1 MPCRSPLLVQ
11 KKGHL
16 RKIPVPCGKCP
27 PCRKRKVDEWVLRLM
42 EEDKISD
49 TAYFITLTYTPKT
62 VPITPNKFMTLRKSD
77 YQKFMKRLRKSHS
90 GSALKQL
97 HELNTKPIKYYAVG
111 EYGDTRK
118 RPHYHAIIFNV
129 KSPEE
134 IEKAWT
140 LDGEL
145 IGTVHVGRVSG
156 NSIAYTL
163 KYMDKGSKVPAHK
176 RDDRLKEFALMSK
189 GLGASWITEEKK
201 KFYNENLDKTYTMQN
216 GYRKAMPRFYRDRI
230 LTEEN
235 NNKQIDIIRKKVHDR
250 SMKNYKEF
258 LKSCGK
264 TEKDLDYE
272 EYLSYIK
279 AGESYTFFKN
289 HKKRDYD

>member
-1 MPCRSPLLVQ
+1 MPCRSPLLVE

-42 EEDKISD
+42 EEDKVSD
-49 TAYFITLTYTPKT
+49 SAYFITLTYTPTT
-62 VPITPNKFMTLRKSD
+62 VPITPNKFMTLDKSD
-77 YQKFMKRLRKSHS
+77 YQKFMKRLRKNHN
-90 GSALKQL
+90 G
-97 HELNTKPIKYYAVG
+97 KPIKYYAVG

-129 KSPEE
+129 ESPEE

-145 IGTVHVGRVSG
+145 IGTVHVGNVSG

-163 KYMDKGSKVPAHK
+163 KYMDKGSKVPIHK

-189 GLGASWITEEKK
+189 GLGSSWITEAKK

-235 NNKQIDIIRKKVHDR
+235 NHKQIDIIRTKVDARSQKKYR
-250 SMKNYKEF
+250 EF

-264 TEKDLDYE
+264 TEKDLDFN
-272 EYLSYIK
+272 EYMSYIK